1 MSRNEL
7 HQLPLHFAVRLNRP
21 RMVELLLELG
31 ADPFGVDAVGQPA
44 VEYADAPGRDGA
56 IMEAIRKRT
65 LAELDSARRGHRA
78 PRLTMLDLA
87 AALSLGD
94 WTLAAQLWA
103 VDRCGRGFGDRG
115 ERSPRLSTS
124 AILHLVSKRGEV
136 AAVRWLLE
144 RGVDANA
151 RWIGWD
157 TDATPL
163 HVAASRGH
171 EEIVRLLLDAG
182 GDPRLRDSKHD
193 SDVLE
198 WAEFFR
204 QARIAAVIRGRA

>member
-1 MSRNEL
+1 
-7 HQLPLHFAVRLNRP
+7 
-21 RMVELLLELG
+21 
-31 ADPFGVDAVGQPA
+31 
-44 VEYADAPGRDGA
+44 VEYADAPGRDRA

-65 LAELDSARRGHRA
+65 LAELDSARRGHRT

-87 AALSLGD
+87 AALSLRD
-94 WTLAAQLWA
+94 WALASQLWD
-103 VDRCGRGFGDRG
+103 VDRTDRGFGDRG
-115 ERSPRLSTS
+115 EAAPRLSTS
-124 AILHLVSKRGEV
+124 AILHLVSKRGEID
-136 AAVRWLLE
+136 AVRWLLE

-163 HVAASRGH
+163 HIAASRGH

-182 GDPRLRDSKHD
+182 ADPRIRDAKHD

-198 WAEFFR
+198 WAEFFGQLR
-204 QARIAAVIRGRA
+204 VVSLIRERA